1 MAARRVFVHDIVRAE
16 MIAHARAAAPN
27 ECCGLLVGAG
37 SLIDGC
43 VRVRNV
49 DPTPAR
55 RYRLDPAEHIAVNR
69 RLRGTNRI
77 VVGCYHSHP
86 HSPPV
91 PSAADCAEAYYPDFV
106 WVIVSLHTDEG
117 AIAAYRIVG
126 NRFEDVMTLRAHEE

>member
-1 MAARRVFVHDIVRAE
+1 MSKRAVLVRDAVRAE
-16 MIAHARAAAPN
+16 MIAHAREAAPN

-37 SLIDGC
+37 SLIDEC

-49 DPTPAR
+49 DPMPAT

-69 RLRGTNRI
+69 RLRGTDRT

-91 PSAADCAEAYYPDFV
+91 PSETDRAEAYYQDFV
-106 WVIVSLHTDEG
+106 WVIVSLQPREG
-117 AIAAYRIVG
+117 ALAAYRIVG
-126 NRFEDVMTLRAHEE
+126 NRFEDITMLGAHEE